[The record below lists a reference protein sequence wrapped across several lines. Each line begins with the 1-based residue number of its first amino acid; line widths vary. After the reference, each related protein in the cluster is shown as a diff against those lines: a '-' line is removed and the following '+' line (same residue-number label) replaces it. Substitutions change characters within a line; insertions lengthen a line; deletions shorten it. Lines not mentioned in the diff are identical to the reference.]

1 MVPSAGL
8 RDTLLDH
15 AIAMLEAGEAE
26 PGIRALARAAGVS
39 AMAPYRH
46 FADKAALL
54 AAVAERGF
62 AMFLDALSAADA
74 EGSDA
79 ERLVAQGG
87 AYVAFACAH
96 PALFRAMFACG
107 AGTPKQPDAPAFSI
121 LTGRVAALVGEDDP
135 VSALGCWAI
144 VHGLATLALDGGVP
158 LAPEQV
164 RAVLRTYVA
173 GIVAG
178 AQNCPT
184 PGPSPEKE
192 G

>member
-1 MVPSAGL
+1 MVPLAGL

-54 AAVAERGF
+54 SAVAERGF
-62 AMFLDALSAADA
+62 AMFLAALSAADA

-79 ERLVAQGG
+79 ERLVAQGV
-87 AYVAFACAH
+87 AYVDFACAH

-107 AGTPKQPDAPAFSI
+107 AGAPKQPDAPAFAI
-121 LTGRVAALVGEDDP
+121 LTRRVAALVGEDDP
-135 VSALGCWAI
+135 VAALGCWAI

-158 LAPEQV
+158 LAAAQV

-178 AQNCPT
+178 GST
-184 PGPSPEKE
+184 G
-192 G
+192 